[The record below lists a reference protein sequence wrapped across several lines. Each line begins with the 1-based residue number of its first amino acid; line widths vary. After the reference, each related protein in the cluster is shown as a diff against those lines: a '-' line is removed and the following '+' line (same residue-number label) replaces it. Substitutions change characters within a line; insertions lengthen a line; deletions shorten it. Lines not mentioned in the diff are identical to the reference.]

1 MKKIFCVL
9 LCAVCAASCL
19 LAGCEKQDDPI
30 PQPQPAEIADTDI
43 LLAEN
48 GATGY
53 QIVIPE
59 NADACEEYAAQ
70 ELELLFEE
78 ATGADIAVVR
88 DTGMTFDESE
98 KVISLGETSI
108 KQGSGLDVAAAGL
121 NADGAH
127 NHIQDTCIPT
137 FLHLVL
143 YAFSDVASLLP
154 ISITKSFSLSFTSFS
169 SEFIFLVRW
178 LTIDM
183 LRPERYP

>member
-1 MKKIFCVL
+1 MKKIFCVI

-30 PQPQPAEIADTDI
+30 SQPQLAEIADTDI
-43 LLAEN
+43 VLAEN

-88 DTGMTFDESE
+88 DAGMTFDESK

-108 KQGSGLDVAAAGL
+108 KQGSRLDVAAGL
-121 NADGAH
+121 NADGYRIKRYGNTVVIAGV
-127 NHIQDTCIPT
+127 NVQGTLYGVYE
-137 FLHLVL
+137 FLK
-143 YAFSDVASLLP
+143 Y
-154 ISITKSFSLSFTSFS
+154 
-169 SEFIFLVRW
+169 EFGFETYMPDEV
-178 LTIDM
+178 
-183 LRPERYP
+183 